1 MEVALGGGCAITW
14 VTVMAGSGCANKG
27 FCTITAV
34 VSEVLV
40 ETDGISIAVD
50 GLFSS
55 GLASAWGAGM
65 FVCGGCAVLCSA
77 EVPDCS

>member
-1 MEVALGGGCAITW
+1 MRGAFLEQGERG
-14 VTVMAGSGCANKG
+14 AGADGARILDRKG

-34 VSEVLV
+34 VSEALV

-65 FVCGGCAVLCSA
+65 FVCGGCAVLCSP

>member
-1 MEVALGGGCAITW
+1 MDVALGGGCAITW

-27 FCTITAV
+27 VCTITVA
-34 VSEVLV
+34 SEVLMD
-40 ETDGISIAVD
+40 TDGIGIVVD

-65 FVCGGCAVLCSA
+65 FVCGGCAVLCSP